1 MFEDHFP
8 LNEEEKK
15 QAKTAAKGILGCFFA
30 FVLLIVLFCSIYTV
44 DEGERGVVTTF
55 GEVSS
60 VSDAGIHMKL
70 PFVQS
75 VYFYSTRVQKASF
88 NDLTAYSHD
97 QQIIENYKISITWQ
111 YKSDAMKDIY
121 TRFGTKEVDDIPSI
135 FITVIGPQVQQR
147 SKTILGQFTA
157 QTIIQDRLTLE
168 KTIETKLKEDLATYP
183 IQILGIQLEDVN
195 FSKSYEVIV
204 EQTAQKKMEID
215 KARNE
220 LQKVELESQQK
231 VKQAQADN
239 QAIKLRADADAYRIE
254 SVAKAE
260 AQAIRIKAEALA
272 RNPDIIKLNAIE
284 KWNGNVPTTVL
295 NDSVPLLNL
304 K

>member
-1 MFEDHFP
+1 MKDILKFLP
-8 LNEEEKK
+8 KVGLGGV
-15 QAKTAAKGILGCFFA
+15 ALIALILGFGA
-30 FVLLIVLFCSIYTV
+30 IYTV

-60 VSDAGIHMKL
+60 VSDPGIHIKM
-70 PFVQS
+70 PFIQS
-75 VYFYSTRVQKASF
+75 VYFYSTRVNIAHF
-88 NDLTAYSHD
+88 DNLAAYSRD
-97 QQIIENYKISITWQ
+97 QQIIERYNVSFTWQ
-111 YKSDAMKDIY
+111 YKADAMKDIY
-121 TRFGTKEVDDIPSI
+121 ARFGTKVSNEGVPAI
-135 FITVIGPQVQQR
+135 FYSVIGPQVQQR
-147 SKTILGQFTA
+147 TKTILGQFTA

-168 KTIETKLKEDLATYP
+168 KSIETKLKEDLAAYP
-183 IQILGIQLEDVN
+183 IEILSIQLEDIN

-239 QAIKLRADADAYRIE
+239 QAIKLRAEADAYRIE

-260 AQAIRIKAEALA
+260 ANAIKIKAEALA
-272 RNPDIIKLNAIE
+272 HNPDIIKLNAID

-295 NDSVPLLNL
+295 GDSVPLINL